1 MRKIITCVMISA
13 LFFCCT
19 QEEEPNDTTAS
30 VVWDGDNIT
39 FTKEDGAD
47 PTAASNQDRL
57 TSNVWITRGNDGGQI
72 YNIVLEADSDKEN
85 SPSGTEWARGT
96 IDQINTLVFNDF
108 RAAVTKPKEA
118 VGDNLVL
125 HLIEDDI
132 YLSLKIL
139 SWSGNRNGGFSYER
153 STP

>member
-1 MRKIITCVMISA
+1 MCVMISA

-19 QEEEPNDTTAS
+19 QDEEPNDTTTS

-47 PTAASNQDRL
+47 PTEASNQDRL